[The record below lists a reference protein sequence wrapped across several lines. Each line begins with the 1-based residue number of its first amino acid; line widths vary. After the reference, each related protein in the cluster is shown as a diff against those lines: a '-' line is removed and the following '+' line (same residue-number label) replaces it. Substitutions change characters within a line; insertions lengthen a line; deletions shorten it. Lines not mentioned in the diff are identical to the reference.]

1 MNRIRIENLR
11 NPVTKE
17 DFESREEVTKGY
29 MGLWFFFDEKKTL
42 MFGEKEFS
50 LIFQGVVIWGNKRE
64 SSCISFLTDSIDG
77 VRITRLEPNDEQLSK
92 VLKEIIFFD
101 SSKVKTISSNLCL
114 IGNFKFSIKFLLKHL
129 LRW

>member
-1 MNRIRIENLR
+1 MSRIRIENLR

-17 DFESREEVTKGY
+17 DFESRENVTKGY

-42 MFGEKEFS
+42 MFGEKGFS

-101 SSKVKTISSNLCL
+101 SSKVKTIYTTLNP
-114 IGNFKFSIKFLLKHL
+114 KEFLKRSFTTVLA
-129 LRW
+129 RI

>member
-17 DFESREEVTKGY
+17 DFESREDVTKGY

-101 SSKVKTISSNLCL
+101 SSKVKTIYTTLNPRE
-114 IGNFKFSIKFLLKHL
+114 FLQRSFTTVLA
-129 LRW
+129 RI

>member
-1 MNRIRIENLR
+1 MSRIRIENLR

-17 DFESREEVTKGY
+17 DFECRKEVTKGY

-77 VRITRLEPNDEQLSK
+77 VRITRLEPNVEQFSK
-92 VLKEIIFFD
+92 VLEEIVLFD
-101 SSKVKTISSNLCL
+101 SSKVKTIYTTLNLRV
-114 IGNFKFSIKFLLKHL
+114 FLQRSFTTILA
-129 LRW
+129 RI

>member
-1 MNRIRIENLR
+1 MSRIRIENLR
-11 NPVTKE
+11 NPVTKK

-77 VRITRLEPNDEQLSK
+77 VRITRLEPNVEQFSK
-92 VLKEIIFFD
+92 VLEEIIFFD
-101 SSKVKTISSNLCL
+101 SSKVKTIYTTLNLRA
-114 IGNFKFSIKFLLKHL
+114 FLQRSFTTILA
-129 LRW
+129 RI

>member
-1 MNRIRIENLR
+1 MSRIRIENLR

-17 DFESREEVTKGY
+17 DFEGREEITKGY
-29 MGLWFFFDEKKTL
+29 MGLWFFFDEKKAL

-77 VRITRLEPNDEQLSK
+77 VRITRLEPNVEQFSK
-92 VLKEIIFFD
+92 VLEEIVLFD
-101 SSKVKTISSNLCL
+101 SSKVKTIYTTLNLRA
-114 IGNFKFSIKFLLKHL
+114 FLQRSFTTILA
-129 LRW
+129 RI

>member
-1 MNRIRIENLR
+1 MSRIRIENLR

-64 SSCISFLTDSIDG
+64 TSCISFLTDSIDG

-101 SSKVKTISSNLCL
+101 SFKVKTIYTTLNPRAFLQRSSTTVLVR
-114 IGNFKFSIKFLLKHL
+114 I
-129 LRW
+129 

>member
-1 MNRIRIENLR
+1 MSRIRIENLR

-42 MFGEKEFS
+42 MFG
-50 LIFQGVVIWGNKRE
+50 IFQGVVIWGNKRE

-101 SSKVKTISSNLCL
+101 SSKVKTIYTTLNPREFLKRSSTTVLAR
-114 IGNFKFSIKFLLKHL
+114 I
-129 LRW
+129 

>member
-1 MNRIRIENLR
+1 MSRIRIENLK
-11 NPVTKE
+11 NPVTLG
-17 DFESREEVTKGY
+17 DFESRKEVTKGY

-77 VRITRLEPNDEQLSK
+77 VRITRLEPNVEQFSK
-92 VLKEIIFFD
+92 VLEEIIFFD
-101 SSKVKTISSNLCL
+101 SSKVKTIYTTLNLRA
-114 IGNFKFSIKFLLKHL
+114 FLQRSFTTILA
-129 LRW
+129 RI

>member
-1 MNRIRIENLR
+1 MSRIRIENLR

-42 MFGEKEFS
+42 MFGEKDFS

-77 VRITRLEPNDEQLSK
+77 VRITRLRPNVEQFSK
-92 VLKEIIFFD
+92 VLEEIIFFD
-101 SSKVKTISSNLCL
+101 SFKVKTIYTTLNPRAFLQRSSTTVLVR
-114 IGNFKFSIKFLLKHL
+114 I
-129 LRW
+129 

>member
-1 MNRIRIENLR
+1 MR

-77 VRITRLEPNDEQLSK
+77 VRITRLEPNVEQFSK
-92 VLKEIIFFD
+92 VLEEIIFFN
-101 SSKVKTISSNLCL
+101 SSKVKTIYTTLNPRE
-114 IGNFKFSIKFLLKHL
+114 FLQRSFTTVLA
-129 LRW
+129 RI

>member
-1 MNRIRIENLR
+1 MSRIKIENLR

-42 MFGEKEFS
+42 MFREKDYS

-64 SSCISFLTDSIDG
+64 YIYISFLTDNIDC

-101 SSKVKTISSNLCL
+101 SSKVKTIYTTLNPRE
-114 IGNFKFSIKFLLKHL
+114 FLKRSFTTVLA
-129 LRW
+129 RI

>member
-1 MNRIRIENLR
+1 MSRIRIENLR
-11 NPVTKE
+11 NPVTKK
-17 DFESREEVTKGY
+17 DFECRKDVTKGY

-77 VRITRLEPNDEQLSK
+77 VRITRLEPNVEQFSK
-92 VLKEIIFFD
+92 VLEEIIFFD
-101 SSKVKTISSNLCL
+101 SSKVKTIYTTLNLRA
-114 IGNFKFSIKFLLKHL
+114 FLQRSFTTILA
-129 LRW
+129 RI

>member
-1 MNRIRIENLR
+1 MGRIMVENLK
-11 NPVTKE
+11 NPLTWE
-17 DFESREEVTKGY
+17 DFECREEITKGY
-29 MGLWFFFDEKKTL
+29 MGLWFFFDDKKTL

-77 VRITRLEPNDEQLSK
+77 VRITRFRPNDEQFSK

-101 SSKVKTISSNLCL
+101 SSKVKTIYTTLNPRMFLQRSST
-114 IGNFKFSIKFLLKHL
+114 III
-129 LRW
+129 RRI

>member
-1 MNRIRIENLR
+1 
-11 NPVTKE
+11 
-17 DFESREEVTKGY
+17 

-101 SSKVKTISSNLCL
+101 SSKVKTIYTTLNPRE
-114 IGNFKFSIKFLLKHL
+114 FLKRSFTTVLA
-129 LRW
+129 RI

>member
-1 MNRIRIENLR
+1 MSRIRIENLR

-42 MFGEKEFS
+42 IFGEKDFS

-101 SSKVKTISSNLCL
+101 SSKVKTIYTTLNLRA
-114 IGNFKFSIKFLLKHL
+114 FLQRSFTTILA
-129 LRW
+129 RI

>member
-1 MNRIRIENLR
+1 MSRIRIENLR
-11 NPVTKE
+11 NPVTKK
-17 DFESREEVTKGY
+17 DFESRKEVTKGY

-77 VRITRLEPNDEQLSK
+77 VRITRLEPNVEQFSK
-92 VLKEIIFFD
+92 VLEEIIFFD
-101 SSKVKTISSNLCL
+101 SSKVKTIYTTLNLRA
-114 IGNFKFSIKFLLKHL
+114 FLQRSFTTILA
-129 LRW
+129 RI

>member
-1 MNRIRIENLR
+1 MSRIRIENLR

-77 VRITRLEPNDEQLSK
+77 VRITRLRPNVEQFSK
-92 VLKEIIFFD
+92 VLEEIIFFD
-101 SSKVKTISSNLCL
+101 SSKVKTIYTTLNLRA
-114 IGNFKFSIKFLLKHL
+114 FLQRSFTTILA
-129 LRW
+129 RI

>member
-1 MNRIRIENLR
+1 MSRIKIENLR

-42 MFGEKEFS
+42 MFGEKELS

-77 VRITRLEPNDEQLSK
+77 VRITRLEPNVEQFSK
-92 VLKEIIFFD
+92 VLEEIVFFD
-101 SSKVKTISSNLCL
+101 SSKVKTIYTTLNLRA
-114 IGNFKFSIKFLLKHL
+114 FIKRSFTTVLA
-129 LRW
+129 RI

>member
-1 MNRIRIENLR
+1 MSRIRIENLR
-11 NPVTKE
+11 NPVTKK

-42 MFGEKEFS
+42 MFGEKDFS

-77 VRITRLEPNDEQLSK
+77 VRITRLEPNVEQFSK
-92 VLKEIIFFD
+92 VLEEIIFFD
-101 SSKVKTISSNLCL
+101 SSKVKTIYTTLNLRA
-114 IGNFKFSIKFLLKHL
+114 FLQRSFTTVLA
-129 LRW
+129 RI

>member
-1 MNRIRIENLR
+1 MSKIRIENLR

-29 MGLWFFFDEKKTL
+29 MGIWFFFDEKKTL

-77 VRITRLEPNDEQLSK
+77 VRITRLEPNVEQFSK
-92 VLKEIIFFD
+92 VLEEIIFFN
-101 SSKVKTISSNLCL
+101 SSKVKTIYTTLNHRA
-114 IGNFKFSIKFLLKHL
+114 LLQRSFTTVL
-129 LRW
+129 ARI

>member
-1 MNRIRIENLR
+1 MSRIRIENLR

-17 DFESREEVTKGY
+17 DFECRKEVTKGY

-42 MFGEKEFS
+42 MFGEKGFS

-101 SSKVKTISSNLCL
+101 SSKVKTIYTTLNP
-114 IGNFKFSIKFLLKHL
+114 KEFLQRSFTTVLA
-129 LRW
+129 RI

>member
-1 MNRIRIENLR
+1 MSRIKIENLR

-42 MFGEKEFS
+42 MFGEKDFS

-77 VRITRLEPNDEQLSK
+77 VRITRLRPNVEQFSK
-92 VLKEIIFFD
+92 VLEEIIFFD
-101 SSKVKTISSNLCL
+101 SSKVKTIYTTLNLRAFLQRSSTTVLVR
-114 IGNFKFSIKFLLKHL
+114 I
-129 LRW
+129 

>member
-1 MNRIRIENLR
+1 MSRIRIENLR
-11 NPVTKE
+11 NPVTKK
-17 DFESREEVTKGY
+17 DFECRKEVTKGY

-77 VRITRLEPNDEQLSK
+77 VRITRLEPNVEQFSK
-92 VLKEIIFFD
+92 VLEEIIFFN
-101 SSKVKTISSNLCL
+101 SSKVKTIYTTLNLRA
-114 IGNFKFSIKFLLKHL
+114 FLQRSFTTILA
-129 LRW
+129 RI

>member
-1 MNRIRIENLR
+1 MSRIRIENLR

-42 MFGEKEFS
+42 MFGEKDFS

-77 VRITRLEPNDEQLSK
+77 VRITRLEPNVEQFSK
-92 VLKEIIFFD
+92 VLEEIIFFD
-101 SSKVKTISSNLCL
+101 SSKVKTIYTTLNLRA
-114 IGNFKFSIKFLLKHL
+114 FLQRSFTTVLA
-129 LRW
+129 RI

>member
-1 MNRIRIENLR
+1 MGRIMVENLK
-11 NPVTKE
+11 NPLTWE
-17 DFESREEVTKGY
+17 DFECREEITKGY
-29 MGLWFFFDEKKTL
+29 MGLWFFFDDKKTL

-77 VRITRLEPNDEQLSK
+77 VRITRFRPNDEQFSK

-101 SSKVKTISSNLCL
+101 SSKVKTIYTTLNPRMFLQRSSTT
-114 IGNFKFSIKFLLKHL
+114 II
-129 LRW
+129 RRI

>member
-1 MNRIRIENLR
+1 MSRIRIENLR

-17 DFESREEVTKGY
+17 DFECRKEVTKGY

-101 SSKVKTISSNLCL
+101 SSKVKTIYTTLNLRV
-114 IGNFKFSIKFLLKHL
+114 FLQRSFTTILA
-129 LRW
+129 RI

>member
-1 MNRIRIENLR
+1 MSKIRIENLR

-17 DFESREEVTKGY
+17 DFEGREEITKGY
-29 MGLWFFFDEKKTL
+29 MGLWFFFDEKKAL

-101 SSKVKTISSNLCL
+101 SSKVKTICTTLNPRE
-114 IGNFKFSIKFLLKHL
+114 FLQRSFTTVLT
-129 LRW
+129 RI

>member
-101 SSKVKTISSNLCL
+101 SSKVKIIYTTLNLRE
-114 IGNFKFSIKFLLKHL
+114 FLKRGSTTVLA
-129 LRW
+129 RI

>member
-1 MNRIRIENLR
+1 MSRIKIENLR

-17 DFESREEVTKGY
+17 DFECREEVTKGY

-77 VRITRLEPNDEQLSK
+77 VRITRLEPNVEQFSK
-92 VLKEIIFFD
+92 VLEEIIFFD
-101 SSKVKTISSNLCL
+101 SSKVKTIYTTLNLRA
-114 IGNFKFSIKFLLKHL
+114 FLQRSFTTILA
-129 LRW
+129 RI

>member
-1 MNRIRIENLR
+1 MSRIRIENLR

-17 DFESREEVTKGY
+17 DFESREDVTKGY

-101 SSKVKTISSNLCL
+101 SSKVKTIYTTLNLREFLKRSSTTVLAR
-114 IGNFKFSIKFLLKHL
+114 I
-129 LRW
+129 